1 MEPRHRV
8 GGYQEFA
15 PPPEIAD
22 FCEAL
27 WIHRTPDGPAV
38 PGAAHRVLPDLAVS
52 IAFQTFRDGNGRP
65 VNGTPIVAGP
75 KLQSQIFNL
84 GPGRELAAVRIKP
97 EWVAPILGIH
107 PLDVE
112 NAVIDLAD
120 ACPALAERLHDQLWT
135 TRSLRDAL
143 GVVTRGIGQNRASR
157 TSPSAPT
164 LSALDVVR
172 RSHGRVR
179 CERLADMIGLS
190 ARHLRRHVHDAT
202 GVSPKAYARVVRFV
216 SSILVADTASA
227 PAWADI
233 AVRGGY
239 ADQSHFIR
247 DTIALTGLTPTDLID
262 ERRRQILVTAS

>member
-52 IAFQTFRDGNGRP
+52 VAFQTFRGDDGLP
-65 VNGTPIVAGP
+65 VNGGPIVAGP
-75 KLQSQIFNL
+75 KLQSHIFNL
-84 GPGRELAAVRIKP
+84 VPGRELAAIRIKP
-97 EWVAPILGIH
+97 EWVGPILGIH

-112 NAVIDLAD
+112 NGVINLSA
-120 ACPALAERLHDQLWT
+120 ACPALAGRLQDQLST
-135 TRSLRDAL
+135 TRSLREAL
-143 GVVTRGIGQNRASR
+143 GIVTRAIVQNRASR
-157 TSPSAPT
+157 TAPSTAAAT
-164 LSALDVVR
+164 ALDLVR
-172 RSHGRVR
+172 RSHGRLR
-179 CERLADMIGLS
+179 CERLADLIGFS
-190 ARHLRRHVHDAT
+190 VRHLRRHVHDCT

-216 SSILVADTASA
+216 SSILVADTAPA
-227 PAWADI
+227 PVWADI
-233 AVRGGY
+233 AFRAGY

-247 DTIALTGLTPTDLID
+247 DTIALTGLTPTDLFD
-262 ERRRQILVTAS
+262 ERRRQILVTAT